1 MLMVTR
7 PSHSLHQEITVMRR
21 SALYVLF
28 TSAVLAL
35 VVVTGCKA
43 AAPPPPPAPEFR
55 PTSPLSEIMGSM
67 VEPSADVLWN
77 SVATVVNDKGVD
89 TKAPHTDEE
98 WAEVK
103 RSAVTLVEATNL
115 LLIDRPAA
123 HPGDKSKNPNVELSP
138 EEIDK
143 LRAQDPA
150 TWKMYVKA
158 LYDAALP
165 ALNAVNKKDADALL
179 ASGEGIDT
187 ACENCHL
194 HYWYPPNKAPAAAP
208 SQRKSE

>member
-1 MLMVTR
+1 MNIRSIPEMM
-7 PSHSLHQEITVMRR
+7 PMRR
-21 SALYVLF
+21 F
-28 TSAVLAL
+28 TTYCLLGSAVFALAVL
-35 VVVTGCKA
+35 VACKA
-43 AAPPPPPAPEFR
+43 AAPAAPPAPAAEFR
-55 PTSPLSEIMGSM
+55 PTSPLTELMASM

-89 TKAPHTDEE
+89 TKEPKTDEE

-115 LLIDRPAA
+115 MLMDRPAA
-123 HPGDKSKNPNVELSP
+123 HPGEKSKNPNVELQP

-150 TWKMYVKA
+150 TWKKYVKG

-165 ALNAVNKKDADALL
+165 ALNAVNKRDATALL
-179 ASGEGIDT
+179 NSGEGIDQ

-194 HYWYPPNKAPAAAP
+194 HYWYPPKDAPGAAP
-208 SQRKSE
+208 GAGKSE

>member
-1 MLMVTR
+1 
-7 PSHSLHQEITVMRR
+7 MRR
-21 SALYVLF
+21 FATCCLLA
-28 TSAVLAL
+28 SAVFALAVL
-35 VVVTGCKA
+35 VACKA
-43 AAPPPPPAPEFR
+43 APPPPPPAPEFR
-55 PTSPLSEIMGSM
+55 PTSPLTEIMGSM

-77 SVATVVNDKGVD
+77 SVATVVNEKGVD
-89 TKAPHTDEE
+89 TKEPKADEE

-115 LLIDRPAA
+115 LLIDRPVA
-123 HPGDKSKNPNVELSP
+123 HPGEKSKNPNVELQP

-143 LRAQDPA
+143 LRKEDPA
-150 TWKMYVKA
+150 TWKMYVKG

-165 ALNAVNKKDADALL
+165 ALNAVNKKDAMALL
-179 ASGEGIDT
+179 NSGEGIDA

-194 HYWYPPNKAPAAAP
+194 HYWYPPKDAPAAAP